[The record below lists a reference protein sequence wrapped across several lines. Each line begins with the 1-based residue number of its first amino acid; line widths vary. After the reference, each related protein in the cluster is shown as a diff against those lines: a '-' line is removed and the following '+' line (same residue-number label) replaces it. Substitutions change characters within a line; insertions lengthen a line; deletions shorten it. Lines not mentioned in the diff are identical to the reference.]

1 MNGPRTILGGIDF
14 GGAGTDAAMWAAM
27 HLDPARVVLGHVVS
41 VPRVS
46 SFLSVQAGTEELIRT
61 ELVED
66 AQARIDLLARELTE
80 DVGLP
85 FETDVRVGVD
95 VAAAL
100 DEIADDHDVDLIA
113 LGPHDRRKGEWNPL
127 GTIPARVLR
136 STKRPTLVV
145 RGAFGEAPRRVLA
158 AIDDSAVSAH
168 VLDWLAWTTG
178 KLGAD
183 GTALH
188 VIDYPL
194 SDFARYLTQPATDD
208 TTRFEEQAGE
218 WLRNRLTE
226 AGLDESYDVR
236 VALGEPEVEILAAA
250 RRLDAELLIM
260 GTRGAGAIGRF
271 LLGTVAQGVARK
283 AACPVLLLPAKDS

>member
-27 HLDPARVVLGHVVS
+27 HLDPERVVLGHVVS
-41 VPRVS
+41 VPRAS
-46 SFLSVQAGTEELIRT
+46 SFLAVQSGMEELIRT
-61 ELVED
+61 KLVED
-66 AQARIDLLARELTE
+66 AQARIDILVRELTE

-85 FETDVRVGVD
+85 FEADVRVGAD
-95 VAAAL
+95 VAATL
-100 DEIADDHDVDLIA
+100 DEMADDHDADLIA
-113 LGPHDRRKGEWNPL
+113 LGPHDRRKGGWNPL

-136 STKRPTLVV
+136 ATKRPTLIV

-158 AIDDSAVSAH
+158 AIDDSAMSAH

-178 KLGAD
+178 KLGAE

-194 SDFARYLTQPATDD
+194 RDFARYVTQPAGDD

-218 WLRNRLTE
+218 WLRGQLTE
-226 AGLDESYDVR
+226 AGLDESCDVR

-271 LLGTVAQGVARK
+271 LLGTVAQAVARK
-283 AACPVLLLPAKDS
+283 SACPVLLLPAKDG

>member
-1 MNGPRTILGGIDF
+1 MKGPRTILGGIDF

-27 HLDPARVVLGHVVS
+27 HLDPERVVLAHVVS
-41 VPRVS
+41 VPRAS
-46 SFLSVQAGTEELIRT
+46 SFLAVQSGTEEMIRT
-61 ELVED
+61 KLVED
-66 AQARIDLLARELTE
+66 AQTRIEILGRELTE

-85 FETDVRVGVD
+85 FEIDVRVGVD
-95 VAAAL
+95 VATTL
-100 DEIADDHDVDLIA
+100 DEMADEHDADLIA
-113 LGPHDRRKGEWNPL
+113 LGPHDRRKAGWNPL

-136 STKRPTLVV
+136 ATKRPTLIV

-168 VLDWLAWTTG
+168 VLDWLAWTTE
-178 KLGAD
+178 KLGAE

-194 SDFARYLTQPATDD
+194 RDFARYIAQPAGDA

-226 AGLDESYDVR
+226 AGLRESCDVR

-260 GTRGAGAIGRF
+260 GTRGAGALGRF
-271 LLGTVAQGVARK
+271 LLGTVAQAVARK
-283 AACPVLLLPAKDS
+283 AACPVLLLPAKDG

>member
-27 HLDPARVVLGHVVS
+27 HLGPDRVVLGHVVT
-41 VPRVS
+41 VPRLS
-46 SFLSVQAGTEELIRT
+46 SFLSLQSGTEELIKT
-61 ELVED
+61 KLVED
-66 AQARIDLLARELTE
+66 AQARIDGLARELTE

-95 VAAAL
+95 VAATL
-100 DEIADDHDVDLIA
+100 DEMADDHDADLIA
-113 LGPHDRRKGEWNPL
+113 LGPHDRRKGGWNPL
-127 GTIPARVLR
+127 GTIPSRLLR
-136 STKRPTLVV
+136 ATKRPTLIV

-158 AIDDSAVSAH
+158 AIDDSAVAAH
-168 VLDWLAWTTG
+168 LLDWLAWTTA

-194 SDFARYLTQPATDD
+194 RDFARYITRPAGDD
-208 TTRFEEQAGE
+208 ATRFEEQAGE
-218 WLRNRLTE
+218 WLRKQLAD

-236 VALGEPEVEILAAA
+236 VTLGEPEVEILAAA
-250 RRLDAELLIM
+250 RRLDAGLLIM

-271 LLGTVAQGVARK
+271 LLGTVAQAVARK
-283 AACPVLLLPAKDS
+283 AACPVLLLPAKDD

>member
-27 HLDPARVVLGHVVS
+27 HLDPARVVLGHVVT
-41 VPRVS
+41 VPRLS
-46 SFLSVQAGTEELIRT
+46 SFLSLQSGTEELIET
-61 ELVED
+61 KLVED
-66 AQARIDLLARELTE
+66 AQARIDVLARELTE

-95 VAAAL
+95 VAATL
-100 DEIADDHDVDLIA
+100 DEMADDHDADLLA
-113 LGPHDRRKGEWNPL
+113 LGPHDRRKGGWNPL
-127 GTIPARVLR
+127 GTIPSRLLR
-136 STKRPTLVV
+136 ATKRPTLIV
-145 RGAFGEAPRRVLA
+145 RGAFGEAPQRVLA

-168 VLDWLAWTTG
+168 LLDWLAWTTT

-194 SDFARYLTQPATDD
+194 RDFARYITRPAGDD
-208 TTRFEEQAGE
+208 ATRFEAQAGE
-218 WLRNRLTE
+218 WLRKQLTD

-236 VALGEPEVEILAAA
+236 VTLGEPEVEILAAA
-250 RRLDAELLIM
+250 RRLDAGLLIM

-271 LLGTVAQGVARK
+271 LLGTVAQAVVRK
-283 AACPVLLLPAKDS
+283 AACPVLLLPAKDD